1 MKKADQETLKLV
13 NRSVILN
20 LIRRNKEISRIEL
33 AEETNLSPTTVSAI
47 TSELIE
53 KKIVTELRVG
63 ESNGGRRPVMM
74 GLNPQAAYAL
84 AISLTPNGAVYA
96 LVDLSCSLVC
106 IKEYISNIDSEGSA
120 EQILHEIINT
130 VKRGF
135 PDQAEKIL
143 GVGVSI
149 PGVID
154 YNNGCVVYSASLHLK
169 DFNVVEAINKVM
181 QTDVVIFKDTDAL
194 ALGEQHFGIG
204 EGSKDFAYILVENGV
219 GMSYVNSGKLFRLPY
234 GGFELGHITV
244 DLNGQI
250 CRCGNKGCLGTVVSE
265 IPTLKRLNQLIED
278 GVKTEVKHI
287 SSLKLKDVVDYSN
300 RGDEA
305 SVKVLKEQAEL
316 LGVACANVI
325 NMFNPDLVIVGGPI
339 TNCNWD
345 MLEIIKAST
354 SKKALN
360 PYNSKVKVEF
370 SKLGYKSS
378 LMGLANEVFEKK
390 IFKPKALI

>member
-1 MKKADQETLKLV
+1 MKKADQETLKKV

-20 LIRRNKEISRIEL
+20 LIRKNKEISRIDL
-33 AEETNLSPTTVSAI
+33 AEQTKLSPTTVSAI

-53 KKIVTELRVG
+53 KKLVTELRVG

-84 AISLTPNGAVYA
+84 AIRLTPNGAVYA
-96 LVDLSCSLVC
+96 LVDVSCNIVS
-106 IKEYISNIDSEGSA
+106 IKECISNIDSESAA

-130 VKRGF
+130 VKNEF
-135 PDQAEKIL
+135 SQQVEKIL
-143 GVGVSI
+143 GIGVSI

-154 YNNGCVVYSASLHLK
+154 YNNGCVVYSSSLHLRN
-169 DFNVVEAINKVM
+169 FNVVEAVNKVM
-181 QTDVVIFKDTDAL
+181 ETDVIIFKDTDVL

-204 EGSKDFAYILVENGV
+204 EGRKDFAYILVENGV

-234 GGFELGHITV
+234 GGLELGHITV

-250 CRCGNKGCLGTVVSE
+250 CRCGNKGCLGTIVSE
-265 IPTLKRLNQLIED
+265 IPALKRLNELVENGAQ
-278 GVKTEVKHI
+278 TEIKHI
-287 SSLKLKDVVDYSN
+287 SLLKLKDIVDYSN
-300 RGDEA
+300 REDEA
-305 SVKVLKEQAEL
+305 AMMVLKEQAEL

-325 NMFNPDLVIVGGPI
+325 NLFNPELIIIGGPI
-339 TNCNWD
+339 TNCNWN

-354 SKKALN
+354 AKRALN

-378 LMGLANEVFEKK
+378 LLGLANEVFEKM
-390 IFKPKALI
+390 IFKPMALI